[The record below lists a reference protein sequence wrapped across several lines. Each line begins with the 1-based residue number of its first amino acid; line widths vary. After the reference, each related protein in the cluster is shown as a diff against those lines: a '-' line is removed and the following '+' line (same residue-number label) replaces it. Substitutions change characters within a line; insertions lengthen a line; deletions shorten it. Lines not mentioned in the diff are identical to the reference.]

1 MQTTLQILRAMPDK
15 NLCSQ
20 RTVNWS
26 CIKIHIFTSKQ
37 IICTDIRLHYK
48 ITSLHA
54 QWRVFW
60 RGLPLPLTTTPTPPS
75 LLKWFRVGLTLPL
88 QNQNQIEKKNLTDNS
103 IILHSWQ
110 LLFQTIKIENY
121 ERGPACVCRTHTN
134 TQKDIYIISPNYPCY
149 TFFLG
154 KCCLEI
160 CIPFVCFFFCLFVC
174 LFLISQKSGNFG
186 LMESAPTFASW
197 LD

>member
-20 RTVNWS
+20 GTVNWS

-48 ITSLHA
+48 ITPLHA

-60 RGLPLPLTTTPTPPS
+60 LGLPLPLTTTPTPPIAVEMIPGWVNTS
-75 LLKWFRVGLTLPL
+75 LTKSKSNW
-88 QNQNQIEKKNLTDNS
+88 KKNLTDNS

-121 ERGPACVCRTHTN
+121 EKGPACVCRTHTN

-160 CIPFVCFFFCLFVC
+160 CVPFVCFVVFSVCLFVC
-174 LFLISQKSGNFG
+174 F
-186 LMESAPTFASW
+186 
-197 LD
+197 